1 VQRLSYYA
9 DGNQLRSG
17 KRLSGGN
24 GSLAGTAQESNHP
37 ATTRALG
44 QGHHVCI
51 LRLFPAAK
59 KAPSLIRGP
68 LKEKNQRPKAE
79 KVKIFS
85 LEGGCQRSLFTL
97 LTAQIL
103 NLGASGNDFPER
115 YAYILQILCKK
126 LPNSS
131 VLAFVMQY
139 QWHR

>member
-1 VQRLSYYA
+1 VF
-9 DGNQLRSG
+9 
-17 KRLSGGN
+17 
-24 GSLAGTAQESNHP
+24 
-37 ATTRALG
+37 
-44 QGHHVCI
+44 I

-68 LKEKNQRPKAE
+68 LKEKNQRPTAE

-103 NLGASGNDFPER
+103 NLACLRGTIFPKDTL
-115 YAYILQILCKK
+115 ILQILCKK